1 MATTNFLVGWT
12 AGAALLPTSNYAVWE
27 PRNNHLVLGF
37 DDTTQWTAYF
47 EAVMP
52 DTYSNA
58 TGVTVYVRWAAKTA
72 TTGTIGWDVTFERI
86 EGASQDLDSDG
97 FATAQTITAA
107 TVDGTSGN
115 VTTTSVACAKGSTG
129 MDSVVAGDHFR
140 IRLRRDV
147 ANDTASGNAQ
157 VISVSIVET

>member
-72 TTGTIGWDVTFERI
+72 TTGTI
-86 EGASQDLDSDG
+86 DG
-97 FATAQTITAA
+97 
-107 TVDGTSGN
+107 
-115 VTTTSVACAKGSTG
+115 
-129 MDSVVAGDHFR
+129 M
-140 IRLRRDV
+140 
-147 ANDTASGNAQ
+147 
-157 VISVSIVET
+157 